1 MYVVRTKRHSVPVAR
16 YYMREEAIARLG
28 GNTKLEIFNE
38 ETESVEDI
46 TSGNIAGEIDPV
58 SEPVSETSDRE
69 LFGVTFDRT
78 EPSSDSTD

>member
-16 YYMREEAIARLG
+16 YYMLNEAIARLG

-46 TSGNIAGEIDPV
+46 TSGHIARGTDPV
-58 SEPVSETSDRE
+58 PESVSETSNRE
-69 LFGVTFDRT
+69 LSGPTFDRP

>member
-16 YYMREEAIARLG
+16 YYMLYEAIARLG

-69 LFGVTFDRT
+69 LSGPTFDRA
-78 EPSSDSTD
+78 EPSSDSDT